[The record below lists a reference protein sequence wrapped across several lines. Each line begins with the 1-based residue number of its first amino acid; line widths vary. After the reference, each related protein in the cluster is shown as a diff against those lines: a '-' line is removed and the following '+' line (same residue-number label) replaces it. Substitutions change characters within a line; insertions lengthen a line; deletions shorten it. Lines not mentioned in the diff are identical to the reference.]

1 MRWKASFCFY
11 GADVYQPRWLQRAQ
25 HRGSVDF
32 VCFLSLVG
40 AAFARA
46 IHSITPT
53 KLPNRLWLFDET
65 ASAKFIL
72 AGVLYFLCLLFKLL
86 LMKGLRPYIPTN
98 NTLKN
103 VRHILEPAISL
114 DGRFMMIYDLW
125 IRVDSYD
132 PMNNTYQHSQY
143 FTVN

>member
-1 MRWKASFCFY
+1 
-11 GADVYQPRWLQRAQ
+11 
-25 HRGSVDF
+25 
-32 VCFLSLVG
+32 
-40 AAFARA
+40 
-46 IHSITPT
+46 
-53 KLPNRLWLFDET
+53 
-65 ASAKFIL
+65 
-72 AGVLYFLCLLFKLL
+72 
-86 LMKGLRPYIPTN
+86 MKGLRPYIPTN

>member
-1 MRWKASFCFY
+1 
-11 GADVYQPRWLQRAQ
+11 
-25 HRGSVDF
+25 
-32 VCFLSLVG
+32 LVG

-72 AGVLYFLCLLFKLL
+72 AGVFYFLCLLFKLL
-86 LMKGLRPYIPTN
+86 LTKGLRPYIPMN
-98 NTLKN
+98 NTFKS

-114 DGRFMMIYDLW
+114 DGRSMMIYDLW
-125 IRVDSYD
+125 IAADAYD
-132 PMNNTYQHSQY
+132 PMNNTAQRLRY